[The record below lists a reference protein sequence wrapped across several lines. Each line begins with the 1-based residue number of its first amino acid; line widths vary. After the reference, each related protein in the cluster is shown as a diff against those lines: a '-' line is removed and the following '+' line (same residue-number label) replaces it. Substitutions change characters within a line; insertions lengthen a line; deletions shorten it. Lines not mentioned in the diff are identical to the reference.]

1 MRYRWNTGSLA
12 WLVHRV
18 TGIILSLYLIAHIYV
33 LSHLKDPVTYNNL
46 MAFMKNP
53 LLKIGELILF
63 AIVLKHVFA
72 GIRIT
77 LLEMGVSTK
86 YHKSMAYVGALLV
99 FLIWVV
105 GAFYFLRE
113 VF

>member
-1 MRYRWNTGSLA
+1 MKYRWNTGSLT
-12 WLVHRV
+12 WLAHRI
-18 TGIILSLYLIAHIYV
+18 TGIILTFYLIAHIFV
-33 LSHLKDPVTYNNL
+33 LSHLKDPETYNKL
-46 MAFMKNP
+46 MSLMKNP
-53 LLKIGELILF
+53 ILKIGELILF

-86 YHKSMAYVGALLV
+86 YQKYMAYVCAFLV
-99 FLIWVV
+99 VVIWFV
-105 GAFYFLRE
+105 GAFYFLKE

>member
-1 MRYRWNTGSLA
+1 MRYRLNTGSVA
-12 WLVHRV
+12 WFIHRV

-33 LSHLKDPVTYNNL
+33 LSHLKDPVAYNKL

-77 LLEMGVSTK
+77 LLEMGISTK
-86 YHKSMAYVGALLV
+86 YQKTMAYAGAFLV
-99 FLIWVV
+99 AMIWLV

>member
-1 MRYRWNTGSLA
+1 MRYRWHTGSLA
-12 WLVHRV
+12 WLAHRI
-18 TGIILSLYLIAHIYV
+18 TGIILSLYLVAHIYV
-33 LSHLKDPVTYNNL
+33 LSHLKDPAEYNKL
-46 MAFMKNP
+46 MELMKNP

-86 YHKSMAYVGALLV
+86 YHKSMAYIGAV
-99 FLIWVV
+99 FAFLIWIV

>member
-1 MRYRWNTGSLA
+1 MRYRWNTGSFA
-12 WLVHRV
+12 WLVHRL

-33 LSHLKDPVTYNNL
+33 LSHLKDPVAYNNI
-46 MAFMKNP
+46 MALMKNP
-53 LLKIGELILF
+53 VIKIGELILF

-86 YHKSMAYVGALLV
+86 YQKPMAYVGALLV
-99 FLIWVV
+99 FIVWLA

>member
-1 MRYRWNTGSLA
+1 MRYRWNTGSIA

-18 TGIILSLYLIAHIYV
+18 TGIILAVYLIAHIYV
-33 LSHLKDPVTYNNL
+33 LSHLKDPVAYNKL
-46 MAFMKNP
+46 MALMKNP
-53 LLKIGELILF
+53 IIKLGELILF

-86 YHKSMAYVGALLV
+86 YQKQMAYAGA
-99 FLIWVV
+99 VV
-105 GAFYFLRE
+105 VAVLWFIGAIYFLKE